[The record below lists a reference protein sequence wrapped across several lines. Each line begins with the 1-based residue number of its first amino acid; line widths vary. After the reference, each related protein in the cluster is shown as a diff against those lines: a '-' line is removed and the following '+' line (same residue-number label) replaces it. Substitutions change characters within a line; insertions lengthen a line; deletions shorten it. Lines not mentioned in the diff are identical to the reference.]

1 MQNQNLTGSVRSI
14 ESLGKI
20 QGKYGEMD
28 RYRVTITTP
37 EDALDVLTF
46 NAKGEFKRKVGDT
59 IVYKKDARNGY
70 GQVVY
75 EKPQA
80 PQQQGYSKPQVK
92 EDTQTYIIR
101 QSMLKAAIDFHV
113 DNKAK
118 TEHQIIETAKYFVN
132 YVING

>member
-14 ESLGKI
+14 ESLGKVN
-20 QGKYGEMD
+20 GKYGEMD

-37 EDALDVLTF
+37 DNALDVLTF
-46 NAKGEFKRKVGDT
+46 NAKGEFKRRVGDT

-75 EKPQA
+75 EKPEV
-80 PQQQGYSKPQVK
+80 PQQQGYSQPQAK
-92 EDTQTYIIR
+92 QDTQTYIIR
-101 QSMLKAAIDFHV
+101 QSMLKAAIDYHA
-113 DNKAK
+113 DNRSK

-132 YVING
+132 YVTNG

>member
-1 MQNQNLTGSVRSI
+1 MQNQKLTGSVRSI
-14 ESLGKI
+14 EPMGKV

-37 EDALDVLTF
+37 ENALDVLTF

-59 IVYKKDARNGY
+59 IIYKKDARNGY

-75 EKPQA
+75 EKPDEQK
-80 PQQQGYSKPQVK
+80 GYSQPQAK
-92 EDTQTYIIR
+92 QDTQTYIIR
-101 QSMLKAAIDFHV
+101 QSMLKAAIDFHA
-113 DNKAK
+113 DNRSK

-132 YVING
+132 YVTNG